1 MWLPLTYRLGE
12 VCSHIAAVLFKV
24 EAIVRLGY
32 TTVPCTSR
40 PWKWNQTFSKKVYI
54 NIWSYESD
62 SASIYTS
69 LFYIL
74 QVSAARIVD
83 MDFSKPKRLSAN
95 EVCTAHDVEAV
106 TGVKQ
111 PSENDTTSLIE
122 KLATNS
128 KSVAL
133 LSTVPE
139 FCNKF
144 VSAPITEPNIPM
156 CLGDLYSETNQ
167 HLTQEELRLLCKRV
181 ADELVVTKSEALYL
195 ELATRKQ

>member
-1 MWLPLTYRLGE
+1 VILLQ
-12 VCSHIAAVLFKV
+12 H
-24 EAIVRLGY
+24 
-32 TTVPCTSR
+32 
-40 PWKWNQTFSKKVYI
+40 
-54 NIWSYESD
+54 
-62 SASIYTS
+62 TS

-83 MDFSKPKRLSAN
+83 IDFSKPKQLSTN

-106 TGVKQ
+106 TGVNQ
-111 PSENDTTSLIE
+111 PSEDDTSSLFE

-144 VSAPITEPNIPM
+144 VSAPNTEQNIPM
-156 CLGDLYSETNQ
+156 CFGDLYSENN
-167 HLTQEELRLLCKRV
+167 
-181 ADELVVTKSEALYL
+181 
-195 ELATRKQ
+195 